1 MGTLSR
7 KLNVVSKWLLFLGVV
22 AESVKS
28 DKVKSIDSINKWKAE
43 EKIKAD
49 LLARKE
55 LMEKARRELPY
66 TFEGK
71 TVWCSRHIKSH

>member
-7 KLNVVSKWLLFLGVV
+7 KLTVVSIWLLFLGVV
-22 AESVKS
+22 TENVKS
-28 DKVKSIDSINKWKAE
+28 DKMKSIDNINKCKAE
-43 EKIKAD
+43 DRIKAD

-71 TVWCSRHIKSH
+71 TV

>member
-7 KLNVVSKWLLFLGVV
+7 KVTVVSIWLLGVV
-22 AESVKS
+22 TENVKS
-28 DKVKSIDSINKWKAE
+28 SKMKNIDKNINKCE
-43 EKIKAD
+43 TEDRIKAD

-71 TVWCSRHIKSH
+71 TL

>member
-1 MGTLSR
+1 MAF
-7 KLNVVSKWLLFLGVV
+7 LFLDVV
-22 AESVKS
+22 AKSVNS
-28 DKVKSIDSINKWKAE
+28 DKTESLDKSTTKYKTEDN
-43 EKIKAD
+43 IKAD

-71 TVWCSRHIKSH
+71 TV

>member
-1 MGTLSR
+1 M
-7 KLNVVSKWLLFLGVV
+7 
-22 AESVKS
+22 
-28 DKVKSIDSINKWKAE
+28 KSIEKNENKCKAE
-43 EKIKAD
+43 DRIKAD

-71 TVWCSRHIKSH
+71 TDAADTLRWLVINTVISIQTSSRSFIVCVSG

>member
-1 MGTLSR
+1 MVTE
-7 KLNVVSKWLLFLGVV
+7 N
-22 AESVKS
+22 VKS
-28 DKVKSIDSINKWKAE
+28 DKMKSIDKNINKCKAE
-43 EKIKAD
+43 DKIKAD

-71 TVWCSRHIKSH
+71 TEC

>member
-7 KLNVVSKWLLFLGVV
+7 KCIVVSEWLLFLGVV
-22 AESVKS
+22 TENVKS
-28 DKVKSIDSINKWKAE
+28 DKMKNIDKNINKCKAE
-43 EKIKAD
+43 DRIKAD

-71 TVWCSRHIKSH
+71 TV

>member
-1 MGTLSR
+1 
-7 KLNVVSKWLLFLGVV
+7 VVT
-22 AESVKS
+22 ESVKS
-28 DKVKSIDSINKWKAE
+28 DKMKSMEKNTNKCKAE
-43 EKIKAD
+43 DRIKAD

-71 TVWCSRHIKSH
+71 TGMQ

>member
-7 KLNVVSKWLLFLGVV
+7 KLIVVSIWLLFLDVV
-22 AESVKS
+22 TENVKS
-28 DKVKSIDSINKWKAE
+28 DKMKSIDKNINKCKTE
-43 EKIKAD
+43 DRIKAD

-71 TVWCSRHIKSH
+71 TV

>member
-7 KLNVVSKWLLFLGVV
+7 KLTVVSIWLLFLGVV
-22 AESVKS
+22 TENMKS
-28 DKVKSIDSINKWKAE
+28 DKIKSIDNINKCKAE
-43 EKIKAD
+43 DRIKAD

-71 TVWCSRHIKSH
+71 TV

>member
-1 MGTLSR
+1 MHGYTVQTTYYILSI
-7 KLNVVSKWLLFLGVV
+7 WLLVLDVV
-22 AESVKS
+22 AKSVNS
-28 DKVKSIDSINKWKAE
+28 DKTESLDNITTKYKTEDN
-43 EKIKAD
+43 IKAD

-71 TVWCSRHIKSH
+71 TV